1 MAVIKRLRALSAV
14 FLCVSVGLSGAQD
27 IVRAHQLPLED
38 LPLIFLPV
46 SRARK
51 LSVVPAVPRRYTVT
65 PMRPLPFEAAGKAPP
80 EGHASPNS
88 VVGGTAVPTTEPGR
102 AHVGGVVRAPFSTSV
117 VTTSSSTSF
126 SSPSNPHPTSPP
138 AGATGGVTKVL
149 VTPGTKHSAP
159 TGLPNHIRGSATAAP
174 LPAFFSKPTIRRGS
188 TIATI
193 RFRVPDRKPS
203 RSPDGNV
210 FPALIGFVHRPSRR
224 SANEAEAHAL
234 GRHLGASPIGLLYS
248 LW

>member
-1 MAVIKRLRALSAV
+1 MQVIRRVRGVSVV
-14 FLCVSVGLSGAQD
+14 FLLVWLGLAGAQD
-27 IVRAHQLPLED
+27 VVRAQQLSLED

-51 LSVVPAVPRRYTVT
+51 LSVVPAVPRRFTVS
-65 PMRPLPFEAAGKAPP
+65 PMRPLPFQAAGEASAEGREAAGR
-80 EGHASPNS
+80 
-88 VVGGTAVPTTEPGR
+88 VLGGTSSPTTR
-102 AHVGGVVRAPFSTSV
+102 QGGAQVIPAPFSTSV

-126 SSPSNPHPTSPP
+126 SPPSPSPSTSPP
-138 AGATGGVTKVL
+138 VETSGAVTKVL
-149 VTPGTKHSAP
+149 VTPATRHPNHLRGPGAAAP
-159 TGLPNHIRGSATAAP
+159 T
-174 LPAFFSKPTIRRGS
+174 PAFFSKPTIRRGS

-203 RSPDGNV
+203 RSLDGQDGV

-224 SANEAEAHAL
+224 STKEADAHAFG
-234 GRHLGASPIGLLYS
+234 GRLLSSPIGLLYG